1 MRMRTKTHV
10 GENFTSCHYSRL
22 VVGRSLLRGQLDRNL
37 AGDGSRNSTS
47 RAATVN
53 IFVGIASGN
62 FIIWYFAVPLTY
74 LEAGL
79 LCTPHSLYVA
89 LTNGYLIIFVMVFMY
104 GMEVLYC
111 MPPPF
116 TSSLALCQIAQA
128 DLPTSVV
135 TTLIGHLGG
144 FFLSPILLYFVLG
157 ASTPPLIGVN
167 VKEIIYSTLLPLTIG
182 MILQFSVVNP
192 NVCSIIGIGR
202 YSQGL
207 LLVIAY
213 YWFSDA
219 VSADVSSLQATDI
232 LLCILIACIGQLFTC
247 CLYWGLSSRWLPR
260 NTLLA
265 ALFVSTH
272 KSVGLGSW
280 ILRST
285 YHGSAQ
291 GPAINLPLSILP
303 VAQLVLGTLLASWIA
318 PHYSLK
324 N

>member
-1 MRMRTKTHV
+1 
-10 GENFTSCHYSRL
+10 
-22 VVGRSLLRGQLDRNL
+22 
-37 AGDGSRNSTS
+37 
-47 RAATVN
+47 
-53 IFVGIASGN
+53 
-62 FIIWYFAVPLTY
+62 
-74 LEAGL
+74 
-79 LCTPHSLYVA
+79 
-89 LTNGYLIIFVMVFMY
+89 
-104 GMEVLYC
+104 

-116 TSSLALCQIAQA
+116 TSSLALCQLAQA

-135 TTLIGHLGG
+135 TTLIGHFGG

-157 ASTPPLIGVN
+157 ASTPPLVGVN
-167 VKEIIYSTLLPLTIG
+167 VKEIIYSTLLPLIIG
-182 MILQFSVVNP
+182 MALQFSVVNS

-207 LLVIAY
+207 LLIIAY

-219 VSADVSSLQATDI
+219 VSADVSSLQAIDI
-232 LLCILIACIGQLFTC
+232 LLCILIACIAQLFTC
-247 CLYWGLSSRWLPR
+247 CLYWGLCSRWLPR
-260 NTLLA
+260 NILLA

-291 GPAINLPLSILP
+291 GPAVNLPLSIIP

-318 PHYSLK
+318 PQYSLQ